1 MLKKNICRK
10 LKSEKGTS
18 IFFGLLL
25 FMVAAVVSTVI
36 LNGAVTAMKRVESDR
51 KAEQNYLT
59 CSSAARMLRDAIEN
73 SNIKWQKKVTY
84 NGTEGIPGS
93 PEITWSGTSVNN
105 ETEVDK
111 FAAFLKDYIEDF
123 SKNSETMA
131 GKYTKAFAISV
142 PSNLNDRKDDFG
154 EVTATMT
161 IKQSQ
166 NVSETANPGFDI
178 SVLLTTGSGSDTCQ
192 MMLSMPGTASAEQ
205 IETTADNKVRT
216 TYITYTWKSAD
227 IIYGDKER
235 SVTE

>member
-59 CSSAARMLRDAIEN
+59 CSSAARILRDAVEN
-73 SNIKWQKKVTY
+73 SSIKWQKKVTY
-84 NGTEGIPGS
+84 AVTGGISGS
-93 PEITWSGTSVNN
+93 PEITWSGTSVNDTT
-105 ETEVDK
+105 TEDR
-111 FAAFLKDYIEDF
+111 FAMFLKDYIEDF
-123 SKNSETMA
+123 SQNAETMA
-131 GKYTKAFAISV
+131 GKYTKTFTISV
-142 PSNLNDRKDDFG
+142 PSNLNDRKDDVG

-166 NVSETANPGFDI
+166 NVSGTANPGFDI
-178 SVLLTTGSGSDTCQ
+178 SILLTAGSGSDTCQ
-192 MMLSMPGTASAEQ
+192 MMLSVPGTASAEQ
-205 IETTADNKVRT
+205 IEQTDDNKVKI